1 MIYGLFGK
9 VLLSKVRILYADIH
23 TQPFSGPLAAFA
35 SQSLYSLK
43 KPITQ
48 KTEKKKGWKQGDSQ
62 TSNPQMKSSAAR
74 RFSIR

>member
-35 SQSLYSLK
+35 SQSLYPLK

-48 KTEKKKGWKQGDSQ
+48 KTEKKKRMEAKV
-62 TSNPQMKSSAAR
+62 THRLPTPK
-74 RFSIR
+74 

>member
-35 SQSLYSLK
+35 SQSLYPLK

-48 KTEKKKGWKQGDSQ
+48 KTEKKKDGSKVTHRLPTPKW
-62 TSNPQMKSSAAR
+62 NPPLQED
-74 RFSIR
+74 FL